1 MRYCGC
7 DTFGGAILKREV
19 LKEARLTLVGSRP
32 HNFLSYTLE
41 MELPGSGEKTVETHA
56 TMPAVVNRAAQL
68 IQAGYHIAISSSAT
82 RFVGPSARIGQDD
95 Y

>member
-1 MRYCGC
+1 M
-7 DTFGGAILKREV
+7 KRED

-32 HNFLSYTLE
+32 HNFLSYALE

-56 TMPAVVNRAAQL
+56 TMPAVVDRAARL

-82 RFVGPSARIGQDD
+82 RFAGPSSKIGRDD
-95 Y
+95 C